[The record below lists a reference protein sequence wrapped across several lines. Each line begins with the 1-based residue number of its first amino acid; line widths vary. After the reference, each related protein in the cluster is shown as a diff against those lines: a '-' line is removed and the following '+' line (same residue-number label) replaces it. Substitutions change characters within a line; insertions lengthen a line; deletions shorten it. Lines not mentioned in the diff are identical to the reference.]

1 MRIHKLLLGTFGL
14 MVALAMLPGC
24 GTQAGKTIVTQGAN
38 SDPVMATAPQTGEY
52 MLFTAASPNA
62 TSTVQLK
69 EGDPLGFRK
78 AEDGHWVGVAGSQS
92 FDLPKGTAQAYWKL
106 QDRNK

>member
-1 MRIHKLLLGTFGL
+1 MSFKKLLLSMSVL
-14 MVALAMLPGC
+14 IACMIVVPGC
-24 GTQAGKTIVTQGAN
+24 GTQPGRTIVTQGFEAE
-38 SDPVMATAPQTGEY
+38 PVLETAPQTGEY

-69 EGDPLGFRK
+69 EGDALGFKK
-78 AEDGHWVGVAGSQS
+78 AADGHWIGIAGSDM

-106 QDRNK
+106 QDTKK